1 MEVNDNGLDERLRAL
16 AAPPPEVVERVAVR
30 ALAAS
35 PRNRHLQRLVTAASA
50 CCVLLLVMIGVL
62 VLAAP
67 LAADAFHRRS
77 PERRHGAGTRA

>member
-16 AAPPPEVVERVAVR
+16 AAPPPEVVERVAAR

-35 PRNRHLQRLVTAASA
+35 PRNRHLQRLVMAASA
-50 CCVLLLVMIGVL
+50 LLRAAVGHDRSV